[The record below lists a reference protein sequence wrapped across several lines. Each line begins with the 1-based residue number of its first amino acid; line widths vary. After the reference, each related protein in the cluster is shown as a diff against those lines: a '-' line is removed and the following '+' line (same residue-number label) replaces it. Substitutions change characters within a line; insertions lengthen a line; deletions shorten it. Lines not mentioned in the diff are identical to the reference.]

1 MSECILAPLGLS
13 TEPGLTELALTVS
26 GEARGRVVS
35 HDASALMRRAG
46 LDLSE
51 LLTSPAETPP
61 PPPQPSEHL
70 APPSADIEAPSS
82 SQSPPLPTAG
92 AAQGSASPFASA
104 RHQLGPC
111 FLNMQR
117 LRAAELPGVSMH
129 GSARALAAFYNA
141 VGSAQLLPADLVAD
155 LVAVGASAWDRQ
167 GGVTWAAGFQ
177 CGQCVGVSGRRFT
190 VLGHGA
196 PGGTLGLCGMR
207 CADDQTPRA
216 PLWSSPVLLS
226 TRQSPAHLRVGCACQ
241 PRPPPETCAPT
252 IGRPLPLLAV
262 LIHPQAPARA
272 EPPAVRAATQNVQRV
287 LMGASPL
294 LDRAPV
300 PECGVSL
307 AVTVSKLTPTR
318 TATRKLVDTVLSEF
332 GLRLVGSAP
341 GLLQDG
347 H

>member
-13 TEPGLTELALTVS
+13 TEPGLTELALTVG

-82 SQSPPLPTAG
+82 SQALPLPTAG

-216 PLWSSPVLLS
+216 GSPV
-226 TRQSPAHLRVGCACQ
+226 
-241 PRPPPETCAPT
+241 
-252 IGRPLPLLAV
+252 
-262 LIHPQAPARA
+262 
-272 EPPAVRAATQNVQRV
+272 
-287 LMGASPL
+287 
-294 LDRAPV
+294 
-300 PECGVSL
+300 
-307 AVTVSKLTPTR
+307 
-318 TATRKLVDTVLSEF
+318 
-332 GLRLVGSAP
+332 
-341 GLLQDG
+341 
-347 H
+347 